1 MDWVTLTPTELRLTL
16 DGNDAL
22 SLLQSLLDKIEQSP
36 NPSIESKF
44 LGSGEIIRLDGVL
57 YNQAEYRVSVIQ
69 QSPAIDLN
77 VEDIV

>member
-1 MDWVTLTPTELRLTL
+1 MNWLTLTPTELRLTL
-16 DGNDAL
+16 DGTDAL

-44 LGSGEIIRLDGVL
+44 LGSGEIIRLDGIL

-69 QSPAIDLN
+69 SSPVIDLMIG
-77 VEDIV
+77 DIV